1 MSDYTGFWIGLFL
14 LLIFA
19 ILCMIIIGIGLLA
32 GYVASAMGFH
42 GWQWW
47 CITLL
52 AYIIIGGL
60 IGAIYKI
67 GD

>member
-1 MSDYTGFWIGLFL
+1 MEHMGFL
-14 LLIFA
+14 LSIIVISIIAVICFLIIA
-19 ILCMIIIGIGLLA
+19 IWLLA
-32 GYVASAMGFH
+32 GYIASAMNFH

-52 AYIIIGGL
+52 AYIMIGGL